1 VGKPN
6 KLNFWKTGGYLF
18 QSRRFQN
25 FGSKSSCKN
34 WLDTLLGKTCGL
46 IQADRISS
54 RNTYTDCFDG
64 FELYLSI

>member
-34 WLDTLLGKTCGL
+34 WLD
-46 IQADRISS
+46 R
-54 RNTYTDCFDG
+54 
-64 FELYLSI
+64 